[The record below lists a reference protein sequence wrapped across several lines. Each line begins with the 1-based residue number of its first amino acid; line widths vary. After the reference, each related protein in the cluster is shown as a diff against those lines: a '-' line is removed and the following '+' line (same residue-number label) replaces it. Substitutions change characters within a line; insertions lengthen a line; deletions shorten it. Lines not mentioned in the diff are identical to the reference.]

1 MGIFNR
7 SQVTKAA
14 ISEPTFKAAAASSGM
29 SSFASPP
36 LGANMVGQYYSY
48 FEGPARAAAI
58 SLPVISRSRDLLA
71 SVIGS
76 TPLQM
81 YNEVWN
87 PDTQEMVKTY
97 IAPRSWL
104 RQPDPTITYSTL
116 MSWTFDDLFFFGR
129 AFWYITSRTA
139 DGFPASFTRLPAAM
153 ITTLDQ
159 AGQNGVFF
167 APSKQV
173 YFQGGL
179 MEDSLENLVQFISPI
194 QGILYQSPSAIETAL
209 KIESSRLRNAASSLP
224 SGVLSQ
230 VSGEPLSAQE
240 LGDLASAFNAA
251 RMNNQTAALNEYLKY
266 EETKALPD
274 NMLMI
279 ESARYSAEDLSRLC
293 NTPQYLCGISIGSYA
308 YSNSQSAREELWE
321 FGARQYMNCI
331 AQTLSFNNVTPKG
344 TFIDWDIDDYILGSM
359 PDADNM
365 PDMETPAEAMPETP
379 TPPAENTQESLA

>member
-14 ISEPTFKAAAASSGM
+14 ISEPAFKAAAASSGM

-87 PDTQEMVKTY
+87 PETQEMVKTY

-293 NTPQYLCGISIGSYA
+293 NTPQYLCGISIGSTHTATAKAPVKNYGNLA
-308 YSNSQSAREELWE
+308 H
-321 FGARQYMNCI
+321 
-331 AQTLSFNNVTPKG
+331 V
-344 TFIDWDIDDYILGSM
+344 
-359 PDADNM
+359 
-365 PDMETPAEAMPETP
+365 
-379 TPPAENTQESLA
+379 NT